1 MAGNLKI
8 MVLFAEYYEI
18 WMRLI
23 LTFELGTILLAEND
37 NIRGMQHKTTAHMH
51 ANNSSWGKHD
61 LLFPSL
67 AINIHLLLVHFFG
80 RLLVLATR
88 QVGAGIKV

>member
-37 NIRGMQHKTTAHMH
+37 NIRGMQHKTTAHTH
-51 ANNSSWGKHD
+51 ANNK
-61 LLFPSL
+61 LLREARS
-67 AINIHLLLVHFFG
+67 VVSEFG
-80 RLLVLATR
+80 H
-88 QVGAGIKV
+88 